1 MFKEGDNQE
10 PSNYK
15 GINLLDTAHKL
26 MTKVITN
33 KLNSIIS
40 LSDEQQGFRSGR
52 SCVDAVFVLRQI
64 VEKSIEYN
72 KPAFLCFIDLTK
84 AFDRVRIDDIV
95 HLLYKRDIPINIIQT
110 IEDIYHGTTIQA
122 RINGNLTGDIP
133 IHSGIRQGD
142 SLSPMLFNI
151 I

>member
-1 MFKEGDNQE
+1 M
-10 PSNYK
+10 
-15 GINLLDTAHKL
+15 
-26 MTKVITN
+26 
-33 KLNSIIS
+33 
-40 LSDEQQGFRSGR
+40 
-52 SCVDAVFVLRQI
+52 DAVFVLRQI

-72 KPAFLCFIDLTK
+72 KPALLFIDLTK

-151 I
+151 IMDKIIKKVRLSNGYYLGDTEIKMDLRRLQQQKNIT

>member
-1 MFKEGDNQE
+1 M
-10 PSNYK
+10 
-15 GINLLDTAHKL
+15 LDTAHKL

-40 LSDEQQGFRSGR
+40 LSDEQHGFRSAR
-52 SCVDAVFVLRQI
+52 SCVDAVYILRKM

-72 KPAFLCFIDLTK
+72 NPAFLFFINLAK
-84 AFDRVRIDDIV
+84 AFDCVRIDDIV

-133 IHSGIRQGD
+133 IHSGIRQEE

-151 I
+151 IMNEIIKKTTT